1 MKRSDSPSKQP
12 KPFGIN
18 GQREDILPTTPS
30 GDNTASYES
39 GFPPIT
45 MILKSAGG
53 LPPKGQD
60 MNQILYELSA
70 LCRWA
75 SAGALNTFDST
86 FSSGIGGY
94 PKGSLLFSDD
104 GLKTFI
110 NTVDDNATNPN
121 SGGAGWQDLFNFLGL
136 ASAAKVSVGDG
147 PNNVPDMSFFANS
160 LTGNGYQKLPGGYIL
175 QWMDVSASATASAY
189 NIPIAWP
196 TGCLQAVG
204 TAQTGNDQTTTASA
218 FVELG
223 ILPQQIFIKCINAA
237 GTLQAR
243 GVTVIMVGR

>member
-53 LPPKGQD
+53 RPPKGQD

-86 FSSGIGGY
+86 FSTGIGGY

-104 GLKTFI
+104 GLNAYI
-110 NTVDDNATNPN
+110 NTTDDNTANPN
-121 SGGAGWQDLFNFLGL
+121 SGGSGWKDLFTFMGLG
-136 ASAAKVSVGDG
+136 SAAKLSASTAVRGVSGGLIIHFLDGGVERNIIIQWGSFAGLSSGDTTVTFPFPFPSAIWHVLPTAQATG
-147 PNNVPDMSFFANS
+147 TGAFAGCNS
-160 LTGNGYQKLPGGYIL
+160 LTLTGFKGNMWAAQNTRQSGNSSYI
-175 QWMDVSASATASAY
+175 A
-189 NIPIAWP
+189 I
-196 TGCLQAVG
+196 G
-204 TAQTGNDQTTTASA
+204 
-218 FVELG
+218 E
-223 ILPQQIFIKCINAA
+223 
-237 GTLQAR
+237 
-243 GVTVIMVGR
+243 

>member
-86 FSSGIGGY
+86 FSTGIGGY

-104 GLKTFI
+104 GLNAYI
-110 NTVDDNATNPN
+110 NTTDDNTANPN
-121 SGGAGWQDLFNFLGL
+121 SGGSGWKDLFTFMGLG
-136 ASAAKVSVGDG
+136 SAAKLSAPTALSSD
-147 PNNVPDMSFFANS
+147 
-160 LTGNGYQKLPGGYIL
+160 NGWMRIPYLLGGVEKNIIL
-175 QWMDVSASATASAY
+175 QWGTFVNDATGDSTVLFPIPFPTAARQLVACGLSTGTGTWAGYNTLTNTGFKGNMWASS
-189 NIPIAWP
+189 
-196 TGCLQAVG
+196 
-204 TAQTGNDQTTTASA
+204 
-218 FVELG
+218 
-223 ILPQQIFIKCINAA
+223 
-237 GTLQAR
+237 
-243 GVTVIMVGR
+243 TVRQNGQSSYWAIGE

>member
-86 FSSGIGGY
+86 FSTGIGGY

-104 GLKTFI
+104 GLNAYI
-110 NTVDDNATNPN
+110 NTTDDNTANPN
-121 SGGAGWQDLFNFLGL
+121 SGGSGWKDLFTFMGLG
-136 ASAAKVSVGDG
+136 SAAKLSA
-147 PNNVPDMSFFANS
+147 PTALSSANGWMRIPY
-160 LTGNGYQKLPGGYIL
+160 LLGGVEKNIIL
-175 QWMDVSASATASAY
+175 QWGTFVNDATGDSTVLFPIPFPTAARQLVACGLSTGTGTWAGYNTLTNTGFKGNMWASS
-189 NIPIAWP
+189 
-196 TGCLQAVG
+196 
-204 TAQTGNDQTTTASA
+204 
-218 FVELG
+218 
-223 ILPQQIFIKCINAA
+223 
-237 GTLQAR
+237 
-243 GVTVIMVGR
+243 TVRQNGQSSYWAIGE

>member
-86 FSSGIGGY
+86 FSTGIGGY

-104 GLKTFI
+104 GLNAYI
-110 NTVDDNATNPN
+110 NTTDDNTANPN
-121 SGGAGWQDLFNFLGL
+121 SGGSGWKDLFTFMGLG
-136 ASAAKVSVGDG
+136 SAAKLSAPTALSSANGWMRIPYLLGGVEKNIIYQWGNFAGVSSGDTPVTFPIPFPNAVRQVSVSAAASGTG
-147 PNNVPDMSFFANS
+147 AYAGYNTPTKNGFNGNMWASSTVRQPGNS
-160 LTGNGYQKLPGGYIL
+160 SYWAIG
-175 QWMDVSASATASAY
+175 
-189 NIPIAWP
+189 
-196 TGCLQAVG
+196 
-204 TAQTGNDQTTTASA
+204 
-218 FVELG
+218 E
-223 ILPQQIFIKCINAA
+223 
-237 GTLQAR
+237 
-243 GVTVIMVGR
+243 

>member
-86 FSSGIGGY
+86 FSTGIGGY

-136 ASAAKVSVGDG
+136 SSGAKLAAAVATQVSPGYLTIPALVSGVEKQIIIQWGSFAGSASGDTPVTFPFPF
-147 PNNVPDMSFFANS
+147 PNICWHTFPNALVTGTGAFAGSNS
-160 LTGNGYQKLPGGYIL
+160 LTKNGFNGNMWSSSSSRQSGTSSYWAIGY
-175 QWMDVSASATASAY
+175 
-189 NIPIAWP
+189 
-196 TGCLQAVG
+196 
-204 TAQTGNDQTTTASA
+204 
-218 FVELG
+218 
-223 ILPQQIFIKCINAA
+223 
-237 GTLQAR
+237 
-243 GVTVIMVGR
+243 

>member
-86 FSSGIGGY
+86 FSTGIGGY

-104 GLKTFI
+104 GLKTYI
-110 NTVDDNATNPN
+110 NTTDDNTANPN
-121 SGGAGWQDLFNFLGL
+121 TGGAGWKDLFTFLGL
-136 ASAAKVSVGDG
+136 GSAAKLSAVAAVQGVSGYLIIPGLVGGVEKNTIIQWGPWTNDG
-147 PNNVPDMSFFANS
+147 TGDSTVVFPFPFPNNA
-160 LTGNGYQKLPGGYIL
+160 L
-175 QWMDVSASATASAY
+175 QLFVSAQAIGTGAY
-189 NIPIAWP
+189 SGWNTLTK
-196 TGCLQAVG
+196 TGFKGNMWA
-204 TAQTGNDQTTTASA
+204 AQNTRQSGNSTYLAIGD
-218 FVELG
+218 
-223 ILPQQIFIKCINAA
+223 
-237 GTLQAR
+237 
-243 GVTVIMVGR
+243 

>member
-12 KPFGIN
+12 KPFGVN

-86 FSSGIGGY
+86 FSTGIGGY
-94 PKGSLLFSDD
+94 PKGSFLFSDD
-104 GLKTFI
+104 GLKTYI
-110 NTVDDNATNPN
+110 NTTDDNTTNPN
-121 SGGAGWQDLFNFLGL
+121 SGGAGWKDLFTFLGL
-136 ASAAKVSVGDG
+136 GSAAKLSA
-147 PNNVPDMSFFANS
+147 PTALSSANGWMRIPY
-160 LTGNGYQKLPGGYIL
+160 LLGGVEKNIIL
-175 QWMDVSASATASAY
+175 QW
-189 NIPIAWP
+189 
-196 TGCLQAVG
+196 G
-204 TAQTGNDQTTTASA
+204 A
-218 FVELG
+218 FVNDATGDSTVLFP
-223 ILPQQIFIKCINAA
+223 IPFPTAA
-237 GTLQAR
+237 RQLVACGLSTGTGTWAGYNTLTNTGFKGNMWASS
-243 GVTVIMVGR
+243 TVRQNGQSSYLAIGE